1 MREPRDTV
9 LSISIEVLIIGT
21 LLFAVVSYT
30 TVGSWQMVLIHWGT
44 LALAVLTAYRAI
56 HDGDVRVPRTWLHLP
71 IALLALAAVLSTASS
86 IYRYDSIRETLR
98 ILNYIALFYLA
109 AANLT
114 TQRAVTRFLTVLV
127 VAAALLPLAGAMQE
141 WAVAGRAVEITS
153 LLPRPL
159 EAATFGNRDHFAAFL
174 ALVLPAGLGLAGY
187 AFRQRRWDWFALV
200 AICLVLVVISLLE
213 TLTRAAWMGVT
224 LALLGGMGLFGVTR
238 AIPREYKSWV
248 ALGAVVSLLLVVGL
262 APAPAVERLKT
273 VASLGDADSGM
284 AFRYAVWRDSLRV
297 IHDHLVRGT
306 GPGSFS
312 IIYTQY
318 RSAVGD
324 LPLLYVDFLH
334 NDYLQYAVEMG
345 VVGGGALAVI
355 FLLLIYSLGRSALSH
370 FTDPNLPLVLGAL
383 GSVVAFLV
391 AVLYSFEFYITA
403 NGLLFWTIAALG
415 IRLITVP
422 YSPRPL

>member
-9 LSISIEVLIIGT
+9 LSISIEALIIGT

-187 AFRQRRWDWFALV
+187 AFRQRRWDWFGLLT
-200 AICLVLVVISLLE
+200 ICLVLVVISLLE

-306 GPGSFS
+306 GPGTFS
-312 IIYTQY
+312 LIYTQY

-324 LPLLYVDFLH
+324 LPLLYV
-334 NDYLQYAVEMG
+334 VEMG

-355 FLLLIYSLGRSALSH
+355 FVLLIYSLGRSALAR

>member
-187 AFRQRRWDWFALV
+187 AFRQRRWDWFGLV
-200 AICLVLVVISLLE
+200 TICLVLVVISLLE

-297 IHDHLVRGT
+297 IHDHLVGANVLRDAA
-306 GPGSFS
+306 
-312 IIYTQY
+312 
-318 RSAVGD
+318 R
-324 LPLLYVDFLH
+324 LLYVDFLH

-355 FLLLIYSLGRSALSH
+355 FVLLIYSLGRSALSH
-370 FTDPNLPLVLGAL
+370 ITDPSLPLVLGAL

>member
-159 EAATFGNRDHFAAFL
+159 EAATFGNRDHFAA
-174 ALVLPAGLGLAGY
+174 
-187 AFRQRRWDWFALV
+187 
-200 AICLVLVVISLLE
+200 CLVLVVISLLE

-306 GPGSFS
+306 GPGTFS
-312 IIYTQY
+312 LIYTQY

-355 FLLLIYSLGRSALSH
+355 FVLLIYSLGRSALSH

-391 AVLYSFEFYITA
+391 AVFYSFEFYITA

-415 IRLITVP
+415 IRLIT
-422 YSPRPL
+422 L